1 MDETLQHLIRE
12 ELCPNGIWQLTD
24 TVKSVLISQILRL
37 PKHEVSKL
45 AMRYPKSPAE
55 MRAFLVKFFTRHYF
69 EIQNYLVYYMT
80 SQDFLD
86 LISLGHLRILDIGSG
101 PAVAPLAITDMLS
114 CMLKYLMYL
123 GTWPKG
129 KTIKVSYILNDT
141 SSICLDTGQRML
153 TDYFGT
159 KRGNASQIINSQ
171 IISVQKAFPNN
182 ISLLQRAGFNLAAYD
197 IIVFSYVISPL
208 NENLGFYKLV
218 DGLLNIEKLCGHN
231 GRILIV
237 QDKFEASLMRR
248 ISKAIG
254 TSSNKQVLTQYVY
267 PKRNENETY
276 TYIYYCCLYKPNRE
290 IVDRANCLA

>member
-1 MDETLQHLIRE
+1 MNGTLQYLLQE
-12 ELCPNGIWQLTD
+12 ELCPNGIWRLTD
-24 TVKSVLISQILRL
+24 TVKSELIYQILRL
-37 PKHEVSKL
+37 PKREVSKL
-45 AMRYPKSPAE
+45 EMRYPKSPAE

-69 EIQNYLVYYMT
+69 QIQNYLVNYMT

-86 LISLGHLRILDIGSG
+86 LIKLGHLRILDIGSG

-114 CMLKYLMYL
+114 CILKHLGYL
-123 GTWPKG
+123 GAWPKG
-129 KTIKVSYILNDT
+129 KTIKVSYVLNDT

-153 TDYFGT
+153 TEYFRT
-159 KRGNASQIINSQ
+159 KRGHASEIINSQ
-171 IISVQKAFPNN
+171 IISVQKAFPDN

-208 NENLGFYKLV
+208 NENLGFNKLV
-218 DGLLNIEKLCGHN
+218 DGLLNIEKLCRPN

-248 ISKAIG
+248 ISRAIG

-267 PKRNENETY
+267 PKRNENEIY

>member
-1 MDETLQHLIRE
+1 
-12 ELCPNGIWQLTD
+12 
-24 TVKSVLISQILRL
+24 L
-37 PKHEVSKL
+37 PKREVSKIGT
-45 AMRYPKSPAE
+45 RYPQSPAE

-69 EIQNYLVYYMT
+69 QVQNCLIDYMA

-86 LISLGHLRILDIGSG
+86 LIKLGHLRILDIGSG

-114 CMLKYLMYL
+114 CILKHIERVRA
-123 GTWPKG
+123 WPKG
-129 KTIKVSYILNDT
+129 RTIKVSYALNDT
-141 SSICLDTGQRML
+141 SAICLETGQRML
-153 TDYFGT
+153 TAYFRIR
-159 KRGNASQIINSQ
+159 RGRREIINSQ
-171 IISVQKAFPNN
+171 IISIQKAFPDN

-218 DGLLNIEKLCGHN
+218 DGLLNIEKLCKHH

-248 ISKAIG
+248 ISRAIG
-254 TSSNKQVLTQYVY
+254 TSSNKQALTQYVY
-267 PKRNENETY
+267 PKRNENEIY

-290 IVDRANCLA
+290 IVDRANCVA